1 MLFRDVEQIPD
12 DRDDY
17 IRAGETTFQWIES
30 RERAAGIR
38 EELETLIALIPPR
51 GQEALRNRLRSKRA
65 GQFEGARFEM
75 QMFGMLHRMGLEP
88 RYEAREGGAD
98 FRCERFQV
106 EATHVRGLDFGKTDA
121 EEDVIRRLRRHF
133 DNSETPLGLWVGLES
148 RGKLRN
154 APSLKLLVRRIHNAI
169 SDFRAAGV
177 RSHDFD
183 IHGVWGL
190 HRAKNPRQNWDEYG
204 YGLPVYRHPDPAED
218 WTLFVSSI
226 HYASEGHRGGIG
238 GYPSGGV
245 AVYDDTADRVLSAL
259 SRKAKQLRDTCLPL
273 YVAVQVGGFG
283 WDARD
288 TERVHAYLSGSHTV
302 AGVLIVLRN
311 ALGGHG
317 MVQFVSPLRTDSPF
331 AALREPQPL
340 DQLPSC
346 RRDAE

>member
-1 MLFRDVEQIPD
+1 MTTTTTSMLARPSSN
-12 DRDDY
+12 
-17 IRAGETTFQWIES
+17 GSNS

-38 EELETLIALIPPR
+38 EELETLFALFPPR
-51 GQEALRNRLRSKRA
+51 GQGALRGRLRSKRP

-75 QMFGMLHRMGLEP
+75 QRFGMLRRMGLEP

-106 EATHVRGLDFGKTDA
+106 EATHVRGLDSGKTDA
-121 EEDVIRRLRRHF
+121 EKDVILGLRRHF
-133 DNSETPLGLWVGLES
+133 DSSETPLGLLIGLES

-154 APSLKLLVRRIHNAI
+154 APSVEPLVRGIHDAI
-169 SDFRAAGV
+169 SHFRAAGV
-177 RSHDFD
+177 RSHYFD
-183 IHGVWGL
+183 IHGIWGL
-190 HRAKNPRQNWDEYG
+190 YGVQNRRPNWDEYG

-302 AGVLIVLRN
+302 AGVLLVLRN

-331 AALREPQPL
+331 EALREPQPL